1 MAPTKKIKTSTPEK
15 SASRSELPVSPAD
28 GDTVDQNKTS
38 GLAARVEVPDT
49 APSNQVFSENYLLDI
64 VKKALAAAQ
73 VRAPAQCDDIRP
85 DGSVPAAG
93 GDNVQPSTSGLNNA
107 LGMEC
112 DSDGELSDVSG
123 DAFDGLSMAGTDP
136 VGQVDDEDVDVE
148 LEASILA
155 WQESFVRDDVLG
167 DPVNQGIADAVNVG
181 LRVRPKDDVIKSEA
195 AGIHNPSNVPNLVVP
210 VTNSDVEQALSRG
223 TKILDGQLTRTTDVL
238 AKGMVPLLR
247 LASDLK
253 DKTVKLG
260 PAHCK
265 GVLSSLKLL
274 TAAFNYLNHSRKEL
288 IRNSIK
294 NEVLRQLCSWKCKV
308 GDKELFPFDVNKR
321 VTELKKGQNLG
332 RQKSYRDFKRY
343 DRSFRGGSRRPGFY
357 NMRRFNYY
365 YPGNSS
371 RNNFQGFPKRGGYP
385 RQK

>member
-1 MAPTKKIKTSTPEK
+1 MGPTKKIKTSSPERP
-15 SASRSELPVSPAD
+15 ASRSGLRVSPAD
-28 GDTVDQNKTS
+28 GSTTDQNNMA
-38 GLAARVEVPDT
+38 GLAAGVEIPVT
-49 APSNQVFSENYLLDI
+49 ASSNQVFSENYLLDI
-64 VKKALAAAQ
+64 VKKALEAAQ
-73 VRAPAQCDDIRP
+73 VRAPAQCANIRP
-85 DGSVPAAG
+85 DDCVPAAG
-93 GDNVQPSTSGLNNA
+93 GDNVQPGTSGVSDV
-107 LGMEC
+107 LGLDC
-112 DSDGELSDVSG
+112 DSDGALSDVSG
-123 DAFDGLSMAGTDP
+123 DAFDGLSMAGSEP
-136 VGQVDDEDVDVE
+136 VGQDDSGDVDVE

-167 DPVNQGIADAVNVG
+167 DPVNQGIADVVNVG
-181 LRVRPKDDVIKSEA
+181 LRVRPKDDVIKEEA

-210 VTNSDVEQALSRG
+210 MTNSDIEQALSRG

-253 DKTVKLG
+253 DKTVKLAPG
-260 PAHCK
+260 HCK

-294 NEVLRQLCSWKCKV
+294 NDVLRQLCSWKCKV

-321 VTELKKGQNLG
+321 VAELKKGQNLG
-332 RQKSYRDFKRY
+332 KQKSYRDFKRY